1 MTELLD
7 AARPMAPAGLTP
19 QQGSTDPAETPEDR
33 ARAQFIVQMLDRIR
47 ETRERDHKYAYDM
60 MRKSMQRAYAGADA
74 EWEHAG
80 KYTANQL
87 QRYVNQR
94 VATLYAKNPRV
105 EARRRRQLDYKLW
118 DGTPESLIQA
128 RQFVDLYS
136 QAAMAGDLAF
146 LADPSNA
153 AQVDQA
159 RAVLQEVADA
169 AQRRIMLDRM
179 GRTMECLLEWAW
191 NEQVP
196 EFKKMAK
203 MAVRRAVV
211 CSVGW
216 ILLGYQRSMEP
227 APDRQKRIDDIS
239 DQIAAAEA
247 LAQRIADDK
256 LAEDAPDVERLRL
269 TLQAIQAEPEILAY
283 EGLTFDELD
292 PETVTIDPAC
302 TDLSTLTGAGWVAR
316 HWLMT
321 PQEVQ
326 ECWGVD
332 LKTSQFTPY
341 TPRGAKREWFASS
354 PATDADPRVMVFR
367 VWHAQTRTTF
377 VVADGYRD
385 YIVPPEAP
393 DTPIDGFFPLFGFVP
408 NVTPGRLYPKSDIEI
423 LWPMQKEH
431 NARREDM
438 AVWRRRNR
446 PGFVTAVGALEP
458 EDIERLQA
466 NEINGLYELK
476 GLQPQQSITDIFQP
490 KPTTAVDPNLYD
502 TSLVMDDWSRV
513 AGAQDA
519 AAIGAVQGATATESA
534 IAEGSRDTSRTS
546 QVDDIDGWL
555 SSIALAAGQ
564 VALAQFEEAT
574 VAEIVGPGA
583 VWPSMNRREI
593 AAMVR
598 LQIKAG
604 SSGRPNTA
612 ALAAKVRDMGPI
624 LMQVPGFMPFIQRK
638 MIEVFDEDIDPDEI
652 VAAGMPSIVAMNS
665 MATGK
670 GQAPEDDMAEDP
682 EDDPEGQGEEG
693 GSGAKSPDEAG
704 GEARPAM
711 PSGPPGM

>member
-1 MTELLD
+1 MD
-7 AARPMAPAGLTP
+7 
-19 QQGSTDPAETPEDR
+19 DD
-33 ARAQFIVQMLDRIR
+33 
-47 ETRERDHKYAYDM
+47 
-60 MRKSMQRAYAGADA
+60 
-74 EWEHAG
+74 
-80 KYTANQL
+80 QL
-87 QRYVNQR
+87 
-94 VATLYAKNPRV
+94 
-105 EARRRRQLDYKLW
+105 
-118 DGTPESLIQA
+118 
-128 RQFVDLYS
+128 
-136 QAAMAGDLAF
+136 
-146 LADPSNA
+146 
-153 AQVDQA
+153 
-159 RAVLQEVADA
+159 
-169 AQRRIMLDRM
+169 
-179 GRTMECLLEWAW
+179 
-191 NEQVP
+191 
-196 EFKKMAK
+196 
-203 MAVRRAVV
+203 
-211 CSVGW
+211 
-216 ILLGYQRSMEP
+216 
-227 APDRQKRIDDIS
+227 
-239 DQIAAAEA
+239 
-247 LAQRIADDK
+247 
-256 LAEDAPDVERLRL
+256 
-269 TLQAIQAEPEILAY
+269 
-283 EGLTFDELD
+283 
-292 PETVTIDPAC
+292 
-302 TDLSTLTGAGWVAR
+302 
-316 HWLMT
+316 
-321 PQEVQ
+321 
-326 ECWGVD
+326 
-332 LKTSQFTPY
+332 
-341 TPRGAKREWFASS
+341 
-354 PATDADPRVMVFR
+354 
-367 VWHAQTRTTF
+367 
-377 VVADGYRD
+377 
-385 YIVPPEAP
+385 
-393 DTPIDGFFPLFGFVP
+393 
-408 NVTPGRLYPKSDIEI
+408 
-423 LWPMQKEH
+423 
-431 NARREDM
+431 
-438 AVWRRRNR
+438 R

-466 NEINGLYELK
+466 NEINGYYELK
-476 GLQPQQSITDIFQP
+476 GLQPGRPITDIFQP